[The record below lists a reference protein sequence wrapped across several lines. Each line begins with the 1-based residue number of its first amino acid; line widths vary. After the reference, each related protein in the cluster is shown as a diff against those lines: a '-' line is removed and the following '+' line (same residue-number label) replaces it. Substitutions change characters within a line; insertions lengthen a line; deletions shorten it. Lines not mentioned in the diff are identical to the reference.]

1 MDILQTLEYTSKIS
15 SIKTASYVSILIQLT
30 SYNMYKNYK
39 NYAFDAVSQLCTQ
52 EVLKVI
58 CFTNYKLQ
66 RELLPYIHGQ

>member
-30 SYNMYKNYK
+30 SYNMYKNY
-39 NYAFDAVSQLCTQ
+39 AFDAVSQLCTQ

-58 CFTNYKLQ
+58 YFTNYKLQ